1 MEEYMKD
8 KFTQEDADLTDTI
21 VDHFR
26 ERSHAELHIWI
37 TRTIFL
43 MAQTVTD
50 EDLLIVDII
59 LFLKNRNTKI
69 PAELIEKIK
78 EASKV

>member
-1 MEEYMKD
+1 MED
-8 KFTQEDADLTDTI
+8 KFTQEDVDLADKI
-21 VDHFR
+21 VNHFR

-43 MAQTVTD
+43 MAQTVSD
-50 EDLLIVDII
+50 EDLLIDDII
-59 LFLKNRNTKI
+59 LFLKNRNRKL

-78 EASKV
+78 AASKDER